1 MRCPRRLRGTTPSTP
16 TSPNPNPTG
25 RPHPAIPYA
34 PEEGTVTITDQI
46 QPDEPTDE
54 ELARYA
60 AEHPVDTDIEGE
72 EGVQ

>member
-1 MRCPRRLRGTTPSTP
+1 MALRSAPGSIAWKPST
-16 TSPNPNPTG
+16 SNPNPTG
-25 RPHPAIPYA
+25 PPSGDPVR